1 MKDLKDIRLEIDNI
15 DNEILSLL
23 NKRAGLVIEVGK
35 IKKESGA
42 PVWVNSR
49 EEEIYSR
56 LRNLNPGPFPQHSLR
71 NVFREII
78 SASLCLEEEIR
89 VAYLG
94 PVGTFSNLA
103 AVKRFG
109 QSAKLIPVRNIAEI
123 FQGIEKGHM
132 HYGIVPVENSLEGV
146 VNQSLDM
153 FMESNV
159 SIFGEVYVEIAEN
172 LLNKTG
178 RAEDIKKIC
187 SHSSPLGQCAK
198 WLNKHFPDVELVP
211 CESTA
216 YAAEM
221 AQKDTSIAAIGS
233 ELAEAVYNLKV
244 IERHIEDGPGNYTRF
259 VVIANKNN
267 ENYLEPTGNDKTSI
281 MFSVHHKS
289 GALYDVLE
297 VFKNGNINMTT
308 LESRPSKQKPWEYL
322 FYTDI
327 DGHMNDENIKRVINE
342 FMDKAPISKILGSY
356 PKGEF

>member
-1 MKDLKDIRLEIDNI
+1 MKELEYLRNEIDSI
-15 DNEILSLL
+15 DSQILKLL
-23 NKRAGLVIEVGK
+23 NQRAKCVIEVGD
-35 IKKESGA
+35 IKKKHGF

-49 EEEIYSR
+49 EEQIYAR
-56 LRNLNPGPFPQHSLR
+56 LKQENEGPFPAHSLR

-78 SASLCLEEEIR
+78 SASLCLEEEVR
-89 VAYLG
+89 VAFLG
-94 PVGTFSNLA
+94 PIGTFSNLA

-109 QSAKLIPVRNIAEI
+109 QSAKLIPVRNIGEI
-123 FQGIEKGHM
+123 FEYVEKGQVHC
-132 HYGIVPVENSLEGV
+132 GIVPVENSLEGV

-153 FMESNV
+153 FMDTNV
-159 SIFGEVYVEIAEN
+159 IIMGEVYVEIAEN

-178 RAEDIKKIC
+178 RKEDIKKIY
-187 SHSSPLGQCAK
+187 SHPSPIGQCSK
-198 WLNKHFPDVELVP
+198 WLASHFPDTEVIP

-216 YAAEM
+216 LAAEM

-244 IERHIEDGPGNYTRF
+244 IERHIEDGKGNFTRF
-259 VVIANKNN
+259 VVIGKNMQSK
-267 ENYLEPTGNDKTSI
+267 TGNDKTSI

-297 VFKNGNINMTT
+297 IFKRGNINMTT
-308 LESRPSKQKPWEYL
+308 LESRPSKEKPWEYL

-327 DGHMNDENIKRVINE
+327 DGHVEDNHIKSVLEE
-342 FMDKAPISKILGSY
+342 FMEKTPVAKILGSY